1 MIGNA
6 ELQMSPLADPVTMIR
21 QGAPHLVHS
30 DEELDRYTQALFDLT
45 AKPRPT
51 RDEEAAIELLTL
63 LIDQY
68 ESERYPVP
76 DASPIEVLRLL
87 IERNGLTRRDLAT
100 ELGTEATVS
109 LVLSGKRSLT
119 RNHIAKLS
127 RRFGVSPAVFFPAA

>member
-1 MIGNA
+1 MNA
-6 ELQMSPLADPVTMIR
+6 ALADPVVMIR
-21 QGAPHLVHS
+21 QGAPRLIHS
-30 DEELDRYTQALFDLT
+30 DEELERYTEALFDLT

-51 RDEEAAIELLTL
+51 RDEVTAIELLTL

-76 DASPIEVLRLL
+76 DASPIEVLRFL
-87 IERNGLTRRDLAT
+87 IERNGLTQRDLSS
-100 ELGTEATVS
+100 ELGSEATVS

-127 RRFGVSPAVFFPAA
+127 RRFRVSPAAFFPAV